1 MNLEQKKK
9 IINAYF
15 KSHGGFPKGAVSIDA
30 NESTVGNVMVNGTWI
45 GTFDFEKRDFID
57 TN

>member
-15 KSHGGFPKGAVSIDA
+15 QSHGRLLKGAVSFDA